1 MMLLALAGGLCLNG
15 VWLSETAGLNPF
27 GRRGRWLTGLALLA
41 LAGAALVA
49 SAAGA
54 V

>member
-27 GRRGRWLTGLALLA
+27 GRRGRWLTGLSLMA
-41 LAGAALVA
+41 LAGAAL
-49 SAAGA
+49 AAELVGA
-54 V
+54 L